1 MSYDL
6 GHSWMWRFGL
16 PGWAETVWILPEGV
30 VHDDPDKEPWEKEF
44 TDAFL
49 GDWGTDSD
57 ARRTLADLHLATFG
71 YELTL
76 DDEIALAEQLPD
88 LRAALRE
95 GRLVIWGYR
104 RCAVTAPAV
113 LPNQRPIV
121 RPEPKVKTWIEIVLL
136 DQDGRPVGREPYQL
150 TLPDGATRSGNL
162 DDNGFVRVEGIVP
175 GSCDVSFPKIDAR
188 EWWRAN

>member
-1 MSYDL
+1 MSDAS

-16 PGWAETVWILPEGV
+16 PGWAETVWVLPEGV
-30 VHDDPDKEPWEKEF
+30 PHDDPDKEPWEKEF
-44 TDAFL
+44 ADAFF
-49 GDWGTDSD
+49 GEWDTDSD
-57 ARRTLADLHLATFG
+57 ARQTLGDLQLACFG
-71 YELTL
+71 YETALE
-76 DDEIALAEQLPD
+76 DDISLAEQMPD
-88 LRAALRE
+88 LIAALRE

-104 RCAVTAPAV
+104 RCAVAAPAV
-113 LPNQRPIV
+113 LPNQRPVV

-136 DQDGRPVGREPYQL
+136 DQDGRPVPREPYQL

-188 EWWRAN
+188 ECGRST